1 MLPIRKRI
9 MGLFTRNLT
18 GSFNRGVETALQLLI
33 VPGLPRDVL
42 TAPESMRR
50 LFLLLGLAS
59 LSALHAE
66 TTFELR
72 DGDRVAFLGDAF
84 AEREQYEG
92 WIEMA
97 ATTRFPDRSVTF
109 RNLGWSADTPA
120 GDSRCG
126 LSLLQA
132 GHEPPGEGWRQLQNQ
147 LATYRPTLLITG
159 YGMASSLPGG
169 QSPEEF
175 RRDFNRL
182 LDHATSLAGLR
193 VWVFGAPPRF
203 LREGETDDSPQ
214 VRIHRGSLAA
224 INAILREV
232 ADQRRLPYV
241 SFDGL
246 AGKPGLSDNG
256 IHLNGAG
263 YQAAAREI
271 ERQLGWA
278 AGKWDQDT
286 AAAALRRAILRK
298 NEWFFHRSR
307 PANMAYIFG
316 FRKAEQ
322 GRNAGE
328 IEAFDKLIAEEEQ
341 RIAQMRGLS
350 NAVAEPP
357 VRTES
362 KVAAHTPQP
371 HPDFTVAE
379 GYEVTLWAENPLL
392 HKPTQMNFDE
402 HGRLWVASSET
413 YPQVE
418 VGQTADDKIVVL
430 EDKDGD
436 GKADASTVFADGM
449 LMPTGVLPG
458 DGGCYV
464 GQSTDLLHFKDTDGD
479 GKADVRTR
487 VLSGFGTEDTHHNL
501 HTLRRG
507 PDGKLWMN
515 QSIYTRTD
523 TETPHGIMRLK
534 SGGIMSFDPRAGKI
548 EPVFYGWCNPWGHQ
562 FDKYGQS
569 FVTDGAG
576 GGGINWAVPGAM
588 YFTYAGAE
596 KVLESISPGSYPKF
610 CGLEIV
616 ESPVFPAEWQGS
628 MITCDFRAHRV
639 VRFSVSENGSG
650 YAAQEVGD
658 LIRTEDVNFRPI
670 DVKTGPDGA
679 LYIADW
685 SNPIINHGE
694 VDFRDPRRDREHGR
708 IWRIQKKGAPLTP
721 KRDLAKLPDT
731 ELLGLLVSDHR
742 HEREQAMVVLTTRAK
757 DDGFMKTIEAWA
769 ASAKD
774 SRTKLAALW
783 LIQGMDRSDFDLLG
797 RVMKDEDPKVRAAAV
812 RVAGAWLDG
821 MGMAKAGALLT
832 AAAQDSHPRVRLEA
846 VRVLS
851 KISDPRAM
859 DAALKALDQP
869 TDRFLNYA
877 LWLSVRSGGSQW
889 LNALLDGNL
898 PLEGRDNALAFV
910 LTNLPKGA
918 GIEGVHKLM
927 PVPLPEDGLG
937 PWVGLALKTKDPG
950 MKDVV
955 YSQALRG
962 AFKPA
967 VLVRILDDMK
977 TNWPEMAADP
987 KPAESLLNLI
997 AHPDLQVAAA
1007 ALRLAGAAKNSMLQS
1022 DLLAIA
1028 KNASSVESLRIAAI
1042 EGLSHDGSAAA
1053 REALLGVAASD
1064 ASLDIK
1070 GHAALALT
1078 RHHRADAL
1086 TAIRGVLPSLTDA
1099 NAARSFW
1106 QQALSISG
1114 LSADLAKSFRDQPLS
1129 AEVASKNLPAIPDI
1143 DENAPL
1149 VKALREQ
1156 AGAAAMSGPTPE
1168 AVRHLAKLAA
1178 EKGDA
1183 ARGET
1188 IYRNPALACAACHAI
1203 GGAGGKVG
1211 PDMTSI
1217 GASAPLDYLVESVL
1231 MPGAKVKEGYHSVI
1245 FETKDGRTIIG
1256 RLLRSGGGNLV
1267 VSDATG
1273 QETTLSEDSILR
1285 KTDTGSLMPAGLIN
1299 TIGEQEQADLFK
1311 FLSQLGRPGDYD
1323 ATKSRAPRTWAVMP
1337 VNGDPQEPAT
1347 AGDPNLPWVAINGTV
1362 NGTLLASD
1370 VTAMTGTVNEV
1381 LAATRLEL
1389 SAPAEVEF
1397 TFPGEAKPSA
1407 VWIDG
1412 KPLQASKLALD
1423 PGIHRIVLRSPLQSG
1438 KVRFEATAGTFLP
1451 TW

>member
-1 MLPIRKRI
+1 MEP
-9 MGLFTRNLT
+9 MH
-18 GSFNRGVETALQLLI
+18 
-33 VPGLPRDVL
+33 
-42 TAPESMRR
+42 R
-50 LFLLLGLAS
+50 LSLLLSLAP

-66 TTFELR
+66 AAFELR

-92 WIEMA
+92 WIELA

-132 GHEPPGEGWRQLQNQ
+132 GHEPPEEGWRQLQNQ

-159 YGMASSLPGG
+159 YGMAASLPGG
-169 QSPEEF
+169 QTPEEF

-182 LDHATSLAGLR
+182 LDHTETLPGLR
-193 VWVFGAPPRF
+193 VWIFGAPPRF
-203 LREGETDDSPQ
+203 LRAGESDDTPE
-214 VRIHRGSLAA
+214 VRSQRESLAA
-224 INAILREV
+224 INAVLREI
-232 ADQRRLPYV
+232 ADQRRLP
-241 SFDGL
+241 FIPLDGL
-246 AGKPGLSDNG
+246 SGKSGLSDNG
-256 IHLNGAG
+256 IHLNSTG

-271 ERQLGWA
+271 ERQLGWG
-278 AGKWDQDT
+278 AGKWDQGD
-286 AAAALRRAILRK
+286 AAIALRHAILRK

-328 IEAFDKLIAEEEQ
+328 IEAFDQLVAEEEQ
-341 RIAQMRGLS
+341 RIAQMRGLKTVVP
-350 NAVAEPP
+350 APER
-357 VRTES
+357 RTES
-362 KVAAHTPQP
+362 KVAASNPQP
-371 HPDFTVAE
+371 HPDFTLAD
-379 GYEVTLWAENPLL
+379 GYEISLWAENPLL

-402 HGRLWVASSET
+402 RGRLWVASSET

-418 VGQTADDKIVVL
+418 VGQTADDKILVL
-430 EDKDGD
+430 EDADGD
-436 GKADASTVFADGM
+436 GKADGSKVFADGM
-449 LMPTGVLPG
+449 LMPTAILPG

-479 GKADVRTR
+479 GKADTRTR

-523 TETPHGIMRLK
+523 TETPHGLMRLK
-534 SGGIMSFDPRAGKI
+534 SGGIMKFDPRAEKI
-548 EPVFYGWCNPWGHQ
+548 ETVFYGWCNPWGHQ

-588 YFTYAGAE
+588 YFTYANTE
-596 KVLESISPGSYPKF
+596 KVLDSISPGSYPKF
-610 CGLEIV
+610 CGLEII

-639 VRFSVSENGSG
+639 VRFSVSESGSG
-650 YAAQEVGD
+650 YAAQEAGD
-658 LIRTEDVNFRPI
+658 LLRTEDVNFRPI
-670 DVKTGPDGA
+670 DVKIGPDGA

-708 IWRIQKKGAPLTP
+708 IWRVQKKGATLTP
-721 KRDLAKLPDT
+721 KRDLAKLPDA
-731 ELLGLLVSDHR
+731 ELLGLLTGDHR
-742 HEREQAMVVLTTRAK
+742 HEREQAMVVLTTRPRSGEFVKAV
-757 DDGFMKTIEAWA
+757 EAWA

-797 RVMKDEDPKVRAAAV
+797 RTMKDEDPKVRAAAV
-812 RVAGAWLDG
+812 RVAGAWLDE
-821 MGMAKAGALLT
+821 MGKAKAGALLT
-832 AAAQDSHPRVRLEA
+832 AAAQDAHPRVRLEA
-846 VRVLS
+846 IRVLS
-851 KISDPRAM
+851 KIPDPRAM

-869 TDRFLNYA
+869 TDRFLDYA
-877 LWLSVRSGGSQW
+877 LWLNVRGSGGDW
-889 LNALLDGNL
+889 LTAVLEGKL
-898 PLEGRDNALAFV
+898 PLEQREKALGFV
-910 LTNLPKGA
+910 LANLPKGT
-918 GIEGVHKLM
+918 GIEGLRKLM
-927 PVPLPEDGLG
+927 PRKLPANGTG
-937 PWVGLALKTKDPG
+937 PWLGLALKTRDPQLLG
-950 MKDVV
+950 SVFGQV
-955 YSQALRG
+955 LRG
-962 AFKPA
+962 EFVPDVAA
-967 VLVRILDDMK
+967 RILRETETIWVDAPLSPAMAHDLRK
-977 TNWPEMAADP
+977 LFNPSEPE
-987 KPAESLLNLI
+987 L
-997 AHPDLQVAAA
+997 AAA
-1007 ALRLAGAAKNSMLQS
+1007 ALRLAGATKTAELQPDLIKVS
-1022 DLLAIA
+1022 DDEKAPMKLRLAA
-1028 KNASSVESLRIAAI
+1028 LR
-1042 EGLSHDGSAAA
+1042 GLSHHSSPQA
-1053 REALLGVAASD
+1053 RDAMMTVAKSNAPVE
-1064 ASLDIK
+1064 LK
-1070 GHAALALT
+1070 GRAALVLS
-1078 RHHRADAL
+1078 RSHRADAL
-1086 TAIRGVLPSLTDA
+1086 TAIRGVLPALTDA
-1099 NAARSFW
+1099 NDARAFW

-1114 LSADLAKSFRDQPLS
+1114 LSAELAKSFRDQPLPS
-1129 AEVASKNLPAIPDI
+1129 EVASKNLPAIPDI
-1143 DENAPL
+1143 DEHA
-1149 VKALREQ
+1149 ALLKVLRDQ
-1156 AGAAAMSGPTPE
+1156 AGTAAMSGPTPE
-1168 AVRHLAKLAA
+1168 SIQRLAKLAA
-1178 EKGDA
+1178 ERGDA
-1183 ARGET
+1183 VRGET

-1231 MPGAKVKEGYHSVI
+1231 IPGAKVKEGYHSVI

-1256 RLLRSGGGNLV
+1256 RLLRGGGGNLV
-1267 VSDATG
+1267 VSDAAG
-1273 QETTLSEDSILR
+1273 QETTLTEDSVLK

-1299 TIGEQEQADLFK
+1299 SLGEQEQADLFK
-1311 FLSQLGRPGDYD
+1311 FLSQLGRPGDFD
-1323 ATKSRAPRTWAVMP
+1323 ATKSRAPRVWAVMP
-1337 VNGDPQEPAT
+1337 VNGEPQPAAISGDPQ
-1347 AGDPNLPWVAINGTV
+1347 LPWVAINGTV

-1389 SAPAEVEF
+1389 SAPSEVEF
-1397 TFPGEAKPSA
+1397 TFPAGSKPTA

-1412 KPLQASKLALD
+1412 KALQGGKLALES
-1423 PGIHRIVLRSPLQSG
+1423 GIHRVVLRSPLSGG
-1438 KVRFEATAGTFLP
+1438 KVRFEASVGTFLP
-1451 TW
+1451 SW

>member
-1 MLPIRKRI
+1 M
-9 MGLFTRNLT
+9 
-18 GSFNRGVETALQLLI
+18 I
-33 VPGLPRDVL
+33 VPGLPPPVV
-42 TAPESMRR
+42 TAPESMHR
-50 LFLLLGLAS
+50 LSLLFALAP
-59 LSALHAE
+59 LSALHAQAA
-66 TTFELR
+66 FELR

-97 ATTRFPDRSVTF
+97 ATTRFPDCSVTF

-132 GHEPPGEGWRQLQNQ
+132 GYEPPAEGWRQLQNQ

-159 YGMASSLPGG
+159 YGMASSLPAG
-169 QSPEEF
+169 QTAEEF

-182 LDHATSLAGLR
+182 LDHAATLPGLR

-203 LREGETDDSPQ
+203 LREGETDDSPE
-214 VRIHRGSLAA
+214 VRAHRQSLAA
-224 INAILREV
+224 INAVLRQI
-232 ADQRRLPYV
+232 ADQRRLPFV
-241 SFDGL
+241 SLDGL
-246 AGKPGLSDNG
+246 AGKAGLSDNG
-256 IHLNGAG
+256 IHLNSTG

-271 ERQLGWA
+271 EQQLGWS
-278 AGKWDQDT
+278 AGKWDQGD

-328 IEAFDKLIAEEEQ
+328 IEAFDKLVEEEEQ

-350 NAVAEPP
+350 KVVPDPER
-357 VRTES
+357 RTES
-362 KVAAHTPQP
+362 KVAAKTPQP
-371 HPDFTVAE
+371 HPNFTVAD

-402 HGRLWVASSET
+402 RGRLWVASSET

-418 VGQTADDKIVVL
+418 VGQTADDKILVL

-436 GKADASTVFADGM
+436 GKADSSNVFAEGM
-449 LMPTGVLPG
+449 LMPTAILPG

-464 GQSTDLLHFKDTDGD
+464 GQSTDLLHFKDADGD
-479 GKADVRTR
+479 GKADTRTR

-534 SGGIMSFDPRAGKI
+534 SGGIMKFDPRAEKI
-548 EPVFYGWCNPWGHQ
+548 ETVFYGWCNPWGHQ

-596 KVLESISPGSYPKF
+596 KVLDSISPGSYPKF
-610 CGLEIV
+610 CGLEII
-616 ESPVFPAEWQGS
+616 ESPNFPADWQGS

-658 LIRTEDVNFRPI
+658 LLRTDDVNFRPI
-670 DVKTGPDGA
+670 DVKIGPDGA

-708 IWRIQKKGAPLTP
+708 IWRVQKKGAPLTP
-721 KRDLAKLPDT
+721 KRDLAKLPDA
-731 ELLGLLVSDHR
+731 ELLGLLNSDHR
-742 HEREQAMVVLTTRAK
+742 HEREQAMVVLTTRERTDAFARAVK
-757 DDGFMKTIEAWA
+757 SWID
-769 ASAKD
+769 SAKD
-774 SRTKLAALW
+774 GRTKLAALW
-783 LIQGMDRSDFDLLG
+783 LVQGMDRRDLGLLSEVLMDG
-797 RVMKDEDPKVRAAAV
+797 DPKVRAAAV
-812 RVAGAWLDG
+812 RVAGEWGRVIGEVKTVAMLAHAAGDG
-821 MGMAKAGALLT
+821 N
-832 AAAQDSHPRVRLEA
+832 PRVRIEA
-846 VRVLS
+846 VRALAEFQSV
-851 KISDPRAM
+851 KAM
-859 DAALKALDQP
+859 DAALKAVSLP
-869 TDRFLNYA
+869 RDRFIDYA
-877 LWLSVRSGGSQW
+877 LWLSVRAQGGAW
-889 LNALLDGNL
+889 LGALLDGKLAIEGREPALDFVLGNL
-898 PLEGRDNALAFV
+898 PAGEGME
-910 LTNLPKGA
+910 
-918 GIEGVHKLM
+918 GIRKLM
-927 PVPLPEDGLG
+927 PRPVAKDGSG
-937 PWVGLALKTKDPG
+937 PWIGLALKTADPV
-950 MKDVV
+950 MLEAV
-955 YSQALRG
+955 YGQALAGGFDAPVAAKVFRG
-962 AFKPA
+962 LQSAVTAGRIKPQGEHRRLHAFFNSGDSA
-967 VLVRILDDMK
+967 L
-977 TNWPEMAADP
+977 
-987 KPAESLLNLI
+987 
-997 AHPDLQVAAA
+997 AAA
-1007 ALRLAGAAKNSMLQS
+1007 ALSLAGALRCEELSGPLAKVAADQ
-1022 DLLAIA
+1022 D
-1028 KNASSVESLRIAAI
+1028 ASTDVRTAAI
-1042 EGLSHDGSAAA
+1042 EGLSYFTSSPA
-1053 REALLGVAASD
+1053 RDALQSIARSEAPVA
-1064 ASLDIK
+1064 IT
-1070 GHAALALT
+1070 GGAALALA
-1078 RHHRADAL
+1078 RSHRADAIA
-1086 TAIRGVLPSLTDA
+1086 AIRELLPDLTDTT
-1099 NAARSFW
+1099 AARAFW

-1114 LSADLAKSFRDQPLS
+1114 LSTDLAKSFREQPLG
-1129 AEVASKNLPAIPDI
+1129 AAVASRNLPAVPDI
-1143 DENAPL
+1143 DEHAAL
-1149 VKALREQ
+1149 VKVLREQ
-1156 AGAAAMSGPTPE
+1156 AGTAAMSGPTAE
-1168 AVRHLAKLAA
+1168 GVRHLAKLAA
-1178 EKGDA
+1178 ERGDA

-1203 GGAGGKVG
+1203 GGAGGAVG

-1273 QETTLSEDSILR
+1273 QETTLTEDSILK

-1299 TIGEQEQADLFK
+1299 SIGEQEQADLFK

-1323 ATKSRAPRTWAVMP
+1323 ATKSRAPRVWAVMP
-1337 VNGDPQEPAT
+1337 VNGEPQGPAT
-1347 AGDPNLPWVAINGTV
+1347 AGDPDLPWVAINGTV
-1362 NGTLLASD
+1362 NGSLLASD
-1370 VTAMTGTVNEV
+1370 ITAMTGAVNEV

-1397 TFPGEAKPSA
+1397 TFPAEAKPSA
-1407 VWIDG
+1407 VWVDG
-1412 KPLQASKLALD
+1412 KPLQGGKLTLE
-1423 PGIHRIVLRSPLQSG
+1423 PGIHRIVLRSPLKTG
-1438 KVRFEATAGTFLP
+1438 KVRFEASAGTFLP
-1451 TW
+1451 SW

>member
-1 MLPIRKRI
+1 MY
-9 MGLFTRNLT
+9 
-18 GSFNRGVETALQLLI
+18 
-33 VPGLPRDVL
+33 
-42 TAPESMRR
+42 R
-50 LFLLLGLAS
+50 LSPLLGLAP
-59 LSALHAE
+59 LSALHAQ
-66 TTFELR
+66 TAFELR
-72 DGDRVAFLGDAF
+72 DGDRVAFLGDTF

-159 YGMASSLPGG
+159 YGMAASLPGG
-169 QSPEEF
+169 QTPEEF

-182 LDHATSLAGLR
+182 LDHAATLPGLR
-193 VWVFGAPPRF
+193 VWVFATPPRF
-203 LREGETDDSPQ
+203 LRAGETDDSPE
-214 VRIHRGSLAA
+214 VRASRQSLAA
-224 INAILREV
+224 INAVLREI
-232 ADQRRLPYV
+232 ADQRRLPFV
-241 SFDGL
+241 SLDGL

-271 ERQLGWA
+271 EQQLGWP
-278 AGKWDQDT
+278 AGKWDQGE

-328 IEAFDKLIAEEEQ
+328 IEAFDKLVAEEEQ

-350 NAVAEPP
+350 KIVPDPER
-357 VRTES
+357 RTES
-362 KVAAHTPQP
+362 QVAANTAQP
-371 HPDFTVAE
+371 HPNFTVAD

-418 VGQTADDKIVVL
+418 VGQTADDKILVL
-430 EDKDGD
+430 EDRDGD

-449 LMPTGVLPG
+449 LMPTAVLPG

-464 GQSTDLLHFKDTDGD
+464 GQSTDLLHFKDADGD
-479 GKADVRTR
+479 GKAETRTR

-534 SGGIMSFDPRAGKI
+534 SGGIMKFDPRAETI

-596 KVLESISPGSYPKF
+596 KVLDSISPGSYPKF
-610 CGLEIV
+610 CGLEII
-616 ESPVFPAEWQGS
+616 ESPVFPAEWQGN

-639 VRFSVSENGSG
+639 VRFSVSESGSG
-650 YAAQEVGD
+650 YAAQEVGN
-658 LIRTEDVNFRPI
+658 LLRTEDVNFRPI
-670 DVKTGPDGA
+670 DVKIGPDGA

-708 IWRIQKKGAPLTP
+708 IWRVQKKGATLTP
-721 KRDLAKLPDT
+721 KRDLAKLADA
-731 ELLGLLVSDHR
+731 ELLGLLTSDHR
-742 HEREQAMVVLTTRAK
+742 HEREQAMVVLTARERTDAFAK
-757 DDGFMKTIEAWA
+757 AVKSWSE
-769 ASAKD
+769 SAKD
-774 SRTKLAALW
+774 GRTKLAALW
-783 LIQGMDRSDFDLLG
+783 LAQGLDFRDFGLLG
-797 RVMKDEDPKVRAAAV
+797 EVSMDGDPKVRAAAA
-812 RVAGAWLDG
+812 RVAGEWG
-821 MGMAKAGALLT
+821 PVMGEVKAMALLAH
-832 AAAQDSHPRVRLEA
+832 AASDENPRVRIEA
-846 VRVLS
+846 IRALARFQS
-851 KISDPRAM
+851 AKAM
-859 DAALKALDQP
+859 DTALKAASLP
-869 TDRFLNYA
+869 RDRFIDYA
-877 LWLSVRSGGSQW
+877 LWLSLRNQGEAW
-889 LNALLDGNL
+889 LASVLNGKLALEGRETALEFVLGNL
-898 PLEGRDNALAFV
+898 P
-910 LTNLPKGA
+910 A
-918 GIEGVHKLM
+918 GSGVAGMRKLM
-927 PVPLPEDGLG
+927 PKPLAKDGSG
-937 PWVGLALKTKDPG
+937 PWIDLAIKTGDPALLGAIYEQVLAGGFDTLVAAKVLKKIENSVTGRQVKPQGDHQRLKTLLA
-950 MKDVV
+950 
-955 YSQALRG
+955 S
-962 AFKPA
+962 
-967 VLVRILDDMK
+967 
-977 TNWPEMAADP
+977 ADP
-987 KPAESLLNLI
+987 SL
-997 AHPDLQVAAA
+997 AAA
-1007 ALRLAGAAKNSMLQS
+1007 AMSLAGALRVEDLSGDLAAVAANADAPADLRLAAM
-1022 DLLAIA
+1022 
-1028 KNASSVESLRIAAI
+1028 
-1042 EGLSHDGSAAA
+1042 EGLSHFASPPA
-1053 REALLGVAASD
+1053 REALGAIAKSD
-1064 ASLDIK
+1064 APLEIRTR
-1070 GHAALALT
+1070 AALALT
-1078 RHHRADAL
+1078 RSHRADSVS
-1086 TAIRGVLPSLTDA
+1086 AIRGVLPGLSDG
-1099 NAARSFW
+1099 NAARAFW

-1114 LSADLAKSFRDQPLS
+1114 LSTDLAKSFREQPLPS
-1129 AEVASKNLPAIPDI
+1129 EVASRNLPAIPDI
-1143 DENAPL
+1143 DEHAAL
-1149 VKALREQ
+1149 LKVLREQ
-1156 AGAAAMSGPTPE
+1156 AGAAAMSGPTSE
-1168 AVRHLAKLAA
+1168 SVLHLAKLAA
-1178 EKGDA
+1178 ERGDA
-1183 ARGET
+1183 ARGEM
-1188 IYRNPALACAACHAI
+1188 IYRNPALACSACHAI

-1273 QETTLSEDSILR
+1273 QETTLTEDSILK

-1299 TIGEQEQADLFK
+1299 VLGEQEQADLFK
-1311 FLSQLGRPGDYD
+1311 FLSQLGRPGNYD
-1323 ATKSRAPRTWAVMP
+1323 ATKSRAPRVWAVMP
-1337 VNGDPQEPAT
+1337 VNGDPQGPVI
-1347 AGDPNLPWVAINGTV
+1347 AGDPKLPWVAINGTV
-1362 NGTLLASD
+1362 NGSLLASD
-1370 VTAMTGTVNEV
+1370 VTAMTGAVNEV
-1381 LAATRLEL
+1381 LAGACLQLAE
-1389 SAPAEVEF
+1389 PAEVTF
-1397 TFPGEAKPSA
+1397 TFPAGAKPSA
-1407 VWIDG
+1407 LWVDGRPVQDG
-1412 KPLQASKLALD
+1412 KLRLEA
-1423 PGIHRIVLRSPLQSG
+1423 GIHRIVLRSPLSGG
-1438 KVRFEATAGTFLP
+1438 KVRFEASAGTFLP
-1451 TW
+1451 AW